1 MEIGSFIEMQF
12 EKGREYYKGRKDIAR
27 LNSGRAAIC
36 HALRVLGCDCVYMP
50 LYQCDSVRDFLIKKQ
65 IDIKYYHID
74 NDFAPIDLAERP
86 EDGKKTALLVVN
98 YFGIMSD
105 ARIKEVIKPYKEG
118 YGGVV
123 IDNCQAFF
131 APPVAGCMNVYSAR
145 KFIGVPDGAY
155 VIGRGAERFLDG
167 YQNGYSSDTS
177 LFLLQRIEYGCE
189 GRAYRSRMENE
200 RRLDSEDVKLMS
212 PLTTAVLDG
221 TDYPHIIEKRRR
233 NFETAIKLFSDINQ
247 IDPKAHYD
255 GSCVPFVYPLVTKD
269 KDMTQRLLENK
280 HFQGQWWSYLLKEA
294 PKNST
299 EYRLSRYMTPVTID
313 QRYGKKELEFLR
325 RLAV

>member
-74 NDFAPIDLAERP
+74 NDFAPIDLARRP
-86 EDGKKTALLVVN
+86 ENGKKTALLVVN

-131 APPVAGCMNVYSAR
+131 AAPVAGCMNVYSAR

-212 PLTTAVLDG
+212 PLTTAILDG
-221 TDYPHIIEKRRR
+221 TNYPHIIEKRRR

-255 GSCVPFVYPLVTKD
+255 SSCVPFVYPLVTKD

-280 HFQGQWWSYLLKEA
+280 HFQGQWWSYLLKES

-299 EYRLSRYMTPVTID
+299 EYRLSRYMTPITID